1 MSWERN
7 YFSNDDKKYMWFAGP
22 NEGERAWDYDWR
34 YYWDEKVKADSMT
47 NFEFTLV
54 AKEKEPSIERI
65 LWNGDKNATT
75 VKWSDN
81 TFTTVKLSPTDVP
94 PSLLNAVSAAYV
106 KKKYG
111 SNSQFKKKLRDQF
124 GFYNDSLYETI
135 SEIRFLD
142 FVGSISKWNEIKEEK
157 LYLLPSKGAGDV
169 KRKKTSTR

>member
-1 MSWERN
+1 MSWEKNFNGEDIWIIDYENMKRN
-7 YFSNDDKKYMWFAGP
+7 WEYSWRAYEESKK
-22 NEGERAWDYDWR
+22 
-34 YYWDEKVKADSMT
+34 
-47 NFEFTLV
+47 L
-54 AKEKEPSIERI
+54 SIERI

-94 PSLLNAVSAAYV
+94 SSLLNAVSAAYV

-111 SNSQFKKKLRDQF
+111 SNSQFKKKIKDQF

>member
-1 MSWERN
+1 MSWAKNINIEDICTIN
-7 YFSNDDKKYMWFAGP
+7 
-22 NEGERAWDYDWR
+22 WDYDWR
-34 YYWDEKVKADSMT
+34 AYDGKS
-47 NFEFTLV
+47 FELTLE

-75 VKWSDN
+75 VKWSDD
-81 TFTTVKLSPTDVP
+81 TFTTVKLSPTDA
-94 PSLLNAVSAAYV
+94 STCLLNAVSAAYV

-142 FVGSISKWNEIKEEK
+142 FVGSISKWNEIKEDK
-157 LYLLPSKGAGDV
+157 LYLLPSKGAGNV
-169 KRKKTSTR
+169 KRKKTNTR